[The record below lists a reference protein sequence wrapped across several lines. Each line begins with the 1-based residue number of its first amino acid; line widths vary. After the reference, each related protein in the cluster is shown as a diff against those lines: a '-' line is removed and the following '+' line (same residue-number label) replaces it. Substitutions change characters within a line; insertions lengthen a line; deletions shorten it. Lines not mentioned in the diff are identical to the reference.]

1 MSGAEEPDEVE
12 VRTVAIVGTGIIGA
26 SWACLI
32 LAHGLD
38 VIASDIRDGAEARLR
53 DTIERLWPSLPDAL
67 LDRGKRGALHFTTD
81 PAEACRNADFVQEN
95 AAERLELKV
104 DLIRRIDAAAGP
116 DVVIASSSSALSVT
130 DMQSA
135 CGRPQRVVLGHPFNP
150 PHLVPLVEVV
160 GGEKTEE
167 AYLAKAE
174 RFYRQIGKAPVRL
187 QKEIY
192 GHIANRMQAAIFREA
207 IHLLDSGVASA
218 EDIDR
223 AISEGPGTR
232 WALMGPLLTYRL
244 AGGDKGMRGFWDMF
258 APMQEKLWNNLG
270 TPRPDAMLQSRV
282 TDAVERA
289 YAHRHIRDLAKERDT
304 RLRAVLAA
312 KASARK
318 DQP

>member
-1 MSGAEEPDEVE
+1 MSGAGEPEEVE
-12 VRTVAIVGTGIIGA
+12 VGTVAIVGTGIIGA

-32 LAHGLD
+32 LAHGLN
-38 VIASDIRDGAEARLR
+38 VIASDIRNGAEARLR
-53 DTIERLWPSLPDAL
+53 DTVNRLWPSLPDAL
-67 LDRGKRGALHFTTD
+67 AKGGKRGELHFTID

-104 DLIRRIDAAAGP
+104 DLIRRIDAATRP
-116 DVVIASSSSALSVT
+116 NVVIASSSSALSVT
-130 DMQSA
+130 DMQRA
-135 CGRPQRVVLGHPFNP
+135 CARPERVVLGHPFNP

-160 GGEKTEE
+160 GGEKTED
-167 AYLAKAE
+167 AFLASAE
-174 RFYRQIGKAPVRL
+174 RFYRRIGKVPVRL
-187 QKEIY
+187 RKEIY

-244 AGGDKGMRGFWDMF
+244 AGGDRGMQGFWDMF
-258 APMQEKLWNNLG
+258 APMQEKLWNDLG
-270 TPRPDAMLQSRV
+270 TPQPDAPLQARV

-289 YAHRHIRDLAKERDT
+289 YGDRKIRELAKERDI
-304 RLRAVLAA
+304 RLQAVLAA
-312 KASARK
+312 KTSDTK
-318 DQP
+318 DRP